1 MIAGETDTQACIRH
15 ILSLGVTAV
24 LVTDGANG
32 INYGIGDCR
41 GFIPAV
47 PVRAVDTT
55 GAGDIFFG
63 TFLTC
68 FLRDGA
74 DLSAL
79 TEDCVKRYIAKAAQI
94 AAESTK
100 LRGAIAS
107 IPTFGE
113 DIHG

>member
-1 MIAGETDTQACIRH
+1 MIAGVQDIQECIRH

-32 INYGIGDCR
+32 INYGIGDGR

-47 PVRAVDTT
+47 PVKAVDTT

-79 TEDCVKRYIAKAAQI
+79 TEVHVRKYIEKAARI

-113 DIHG
+113 DIH